1 MLHQLKP
8 GKLQILEQNTEIA
21 TRNKVL
27 LVEDD
32 RNLQEAI
39 RYNLVAEGYEV
50 FVAGDG
56 EKALSVARA
65 NKPDL
70 LVLDLMLPGMGGL
83 EVCSALRREG
93 STAAVI
99 MLTAMDSEA
108 DRIAGL
114 DTGADDYVVKPFSMR
129 ELLARVTA
137 QLRRTALISKTV
149 SVEEP
154 DIVEASGIRIDRAAR
169 QVSLEGREIDLRP
182 REFDLL
188 AFLAARPGRVYSRDQ
203 LLQDVWG
210 FEYGG
215 DTRTVDVHV
224 RWLRL
229 KIEDV
234 PSSPVRLQTVR
245 GVGYRF
251 SA

>member
-1 MLHQLKP
+1 MS
-8 GKLQILEQNTEIA
+8 E
-21 TRNKVL
+21 RSKVL

-50 FVAGDG
+50 LVAGDG
-56 EKALSVARA
+56 EKALSLARS
-65 NKPDL
+65 NRPDL
-70 LVLDLMLPGMGGL
+70 LVLDLMLPGLGGI
-83 EVCSALRREG
+83 EVCRTLRREG

-99 MLTAMDSEA
+99 MLTARDSEV
-108 DRIAGL
+108 DRVAGL
-114 DTGADDYVVKPFSMR
+114 ETGADDYVVKPFSMR
-129 ELLARVTA
+129 ELLARVSA
-137 QLRRTALISKTV
+137 QLRRTDMLSSASGV
-149 SVEEP
+149 VET
-154 DIVEASGIRIDRAAR
+154 DIVETGDMHIDRAAR
-169 QVSLEGREIDLRP
+169 RVTLAGQEIELRP

-203 LLQDVWG
+203 LLQEVWG
-210 FEYGG
+210 FDYAG

-229 KIEDV
+229 KIEKD
-234 PSSPVRLQTVR
+234 PSAPVRLQTVR

>member
-1 MLHQLKP
+1 MRNLE
-8 GKLQILEQNTEIA
+8 ILEPKTEIA
-21 TRNKVL
+21 VKSKVL

-50 FVAGDG
+50 LVAGDG
-56 EKALSVARA
+56 EKALALARA
-65 NKPDL
+65 NTPDL
-70 LVLDLMLPGMGGL
+70 LVLDLMLPGMGGI
-83 EVCSALRREG
+83 EVCKALRREG

-99 MLTAMDSEA
+99 MLTARDSEA

-129 ELLARVTA
+129 ELLARVAA
-137 QLRRTALISKTV
+137 QLRRINLLSGPGPSPETDVI
-149 SVEEP
+149 
-154 DIVEASGIRIDRAAR
+154 EAAGLRINSAGR
-169 QVSLEGREIDLRP
+169 QVFLNGDEIDLRP

-203 LLQDVWG
+203 LLQEVWG
-210 FEYGG
+210 FDYSG

-224 RWLRL
+224 RWLRM
-229 KIEDV
+229 KIEQD

>member
-1 MLHQLKP
+1 M
-8 GKLQILEQNTEIA
+8 KLSTSQALEMDTTVA
-21 TRNKVL
+21 TRSKVL

-56 EKALSVARA
+56 EKALSLARTHR
-65 NKPDL
+65 PDL
-70 LVLDLMLPGMGGL
+70 LVLDLMLPQMSGM
-83 EVCSALRREG
+83 EVCRALRRDG
-93 STAAVI
+93 ITSSVI
-99 MLTAMDSEA
+99 MLTAKDSEA
-108 DRIAGL
+108 DRVAGL
-114 DTGADDYVVKPFSMR
+114 EVGADDYVVKPFSMR
-129 ELLARVTA
+129 ELLARVSA
-137 QLRRTALISKTV
+137 QLRRTAILRRSTDASETDIIEAAGIS
-149 SVEEP
+149 
-154 DIVEASGIRIDRAAR
+154 IDRAAR
-169 QVSLEGREIDLRP
+169 RVTLLGKEVDLRP

-203 LLQDVWG
+203 LLQEVWG
-210 FEYGG
+210 FDYSG

-229 KIEDV
+229 KIEDD

>member
-1 MLHQLKP
+1 MPVALGKHSILKES
-8 GKLQILEQNTEIA
+8 KESTA
-21 TRNKVL
+21 RNKVL

-56 EKALSVARA
+56 EKALSLARI
-65 NKPDL
+65 NNPDL
-70 LVLDLMLPGMGGL
+70 LVLDLMLPGMGGI
-83 EVCSALRREG
+83 EVCSTLRREG

-99 MLTAMDSEA
+99 MLTARDSEA

-137 QLRRTALISKTV
+137 QLRRESRLRNSAV
-149 SVEEP
+149 SPEP
-154 DIVEASGIRIDRAAR
+154 DIIEAPGIRIDRASRRVTLADK
-169 QVSLEGREIDLRP
+169 EIDLRP

-203 LLQDVWG
+203 LLQEVWG
-210 FEYGG
+210 FDYSG

-229 KIEDV
+229 KIEED
-234 PSSPVRLQTVR
+234 PSSPTLLQTVR
-245 GVGYRF
+245 GVGYRY